1 VWTRGVVGWRC
12 DVTRMLC
19 AAYSGEDGGALK
31 EAEVLKKAS
40 DVGVEAPEADVFFLC
55 LGRNFSLEGTPGRIV
70 TEKSPAARSTHPR
83 LSRSS
88 LYPTFKTHHSTC
100 LGTVAGQHL
109 LSQASWYLPSVSS
122 CLSPSSAGPNL
133 PFMPGAG
140 LGCQILSLL
149 MFA

>member
-1 VWTRGVVGWRC
+1 MWTRGVVGWRC

-70 TEKSPAARSTHPR
+70 TEKSPALREFLSVTELRRSELAVHAWR
-83 LSRSS
+83 
-88 LYPTFKTHHSTC
+88 
-100 LGTVAGQHL
+100 
-109 LSQASWYLPSVSS
+109 
-122 CLSPSSAGPNL
+122 
-133 PFMPGAG
+133 G
-140 LGCQILSLL
+140 LGLPDLVLINVCV
-149 MFA
+149 AREDVGR